1 MPLKSQDPDS
11 NRKNDVFFS
20 SHGILLMKAV
30 LDSGFFF
37 SDCSITGEAYT
48 TPSVCDELIDF
59 RSRGK
64 FEKCSAEGLHI
75 VSPSAKNRE
84 RVLKAAKRSRDIN
97 IISDTDR
104 DILALALDLEAVLY
118 TDDFA
123 IQNVAGVLGVQTAPI
138 IQRRA
143 KRIHWKYRCSG
154 CGRYF
159 DHDGEC
165 LICGSIIKR
174 KLK

>member
-1 MPLKSQDPDS
+1 
-11 NRKNDVFFS
+11 
-20 SHGILLMKAV
+20 MKAI
-30 LDSGFFF
+30 LDSSFFF
-37 SDCSITGEAYT
+37 SDCPVTGEVYT
-48 TPSVCDELIDF
+48 TPSVLNELIDI
-59 RSRGK
+59 RSRGR
-64 FEKCSAEGLHI
+64 FEKFSAEGLKV
-75 VSPSAKNRE
+75 VSPNEETKE
-84 RVLKAAKRSRDIN
+84 RVLQVAKKTRDIS
-97 IISDTDR
+97 IISDTDC
-104 DILALALDLEAVLY
+104 DILALALDLEGVLC

-123 IQNVAGVLGVQTAPI
+123 VQNVAGVLGVQTVPI
-138 IQRRA
+138 IQRKA

>member
-1 MPLKSQDPDS
+1 
-11 NRKNDVFFS
+11 
-20 SHGILLMKAV
+20 MKAI
-30 LDSGFFF
+30 LDSSFFF
-37 SDCSITGEAYT
+37 SDCPIAGEVYT
-48 TPSVCDELIDF
+48 TPSVLNELFDI
-59 RSRGK
+59 RSKGR
-64 FEKCSAEGLHI
+64 FEKFSAEGLKV
-75 VSPSAKNRE
+75 VSPSEKSKVM
-84 RVLKAAKRSRDIN
+84 VLQAAKKTRDIS
-97 IISDTDR
+97 IISETDC
-104 DILALALDLEAVLY
+104 DILALALDLEGVLC

-123 IQNVAGVLGVQTAPI
+123 IQNVAGVLGIQTAPI
-138 IQRRA
+138 IQRKA

>member
-1 MPLKSQDPDS
+1 
-11 NRKNDVFFS
+11 
-20 SHGILLMKAV
+20 MKAV

-37 SDCSITGEAYT
+37 SDCPIACELYT
-48 TPSVCDELIDF
+48 TPSVCDELIDI
-59 RSRGK
+59 RSKGK
-64 FEKCSAEGLHI
+64 FEKFSAEGLKV
-75 VSPSAKNRE
+75 VSPSEGSKVM
-84 RVLKAAKRSRDIN
+84 VLHAAKKTRDISV
-97 IISDTDR
+97 ISETDC
-104 DILALALDLEAVLY
+104 DILALALDLEGVLC

-123 IQNVAGVLGVQTAPI
+123 IQNVAGVLGIQTAPI
-138 IQRRA
+138 IQRKA